1 MIRPKGASVNKLVE
15 TYCDVDDFCQ
25 LFITQ
30 WQRMLLE
37 TGEIK
42 RRRACR
48 LSPAEVMTIIIHF
61 HQSHYRDFK
70 NYYLHYVCRQ
80 LKPYFPELLS
90 YTRFLAVM
98 PSVVVPMSSYLTSK
112 LGKPTGIQFVDSTK
126 IEVCHIIRAKRNK
139 VFEGFAQHGKGTMG
153 WSFGFKLHLI
163 INHLGE
169 IVALK
174 LTKGNVDDRKPVA
187 EMANSIFGKLYG
199 DKGYISK
206 ALSGE
211 LREKGVTLITTV
223 RKNMKKKFI
232 SLWDRAILKKRFIIE
247 TVNDQLKNIS
257 YIDHSRH
264 RSVHGFMLNLLG
276 GLIAYCLKK
285 EKPSLDLTSQE
296 LELLESNNLMLA

>member
-1 MIRPKGASVNKLVE
+1 MNKLVE
-15 TYCDVDDFCQ
+15 TYCDVDDFSK
-25 LFITQ
+25 LFFPS
-30 WQRMLLE
+30 WQRILLE
-37 TGEIK
+37 NGEIK
-42 RRRACR
+42 RRRVCR
-48 LSPAEVMTIIIHF
+48 LSPSEVMTIIIHF

-80 LKPYFPELLS
+80 LKAYFPELLS
-90 YTRFLAVM
+90 YTRFLALM
-98 PSVVVPMSSYLTSK
+98 PSVVVPMCSYLTSK

-139 VFEGFAQHGKGTMG
+139 VFEGVVHHGKGTMS
-153 WSFGFKLHLI
+153 WSYGFKLHLI

-174 LTKGNVDDRKPVA
+174 LTTGNVDDREPVSD
-187 EMANSIFGKLYG
+187 MADSIFGKLYG

-211 LREKGVTLITTV
+211 LLEKGVELITTV

-232 SLWDRAILKKRFIIE
+232 SLWDRALLKKRFIIE
-247 TVNDQLKNIS
+247 TMNDQLKNIS
-257 YIDHSRH
+257 YIEHSRH
-264 RSVHGFMLNLLG
+264 RSMHGFMLNLLG
-276 GLIAYCLKK
+276 GLIAYCLKE

-296 LELLESNNLMLA
+296 LEILESNNLMLA

>member
-1 MIRPKGASVNKLVE
+1 MNKLVE

-25 LFITQ
+25 LFIPH
-30 WQRMLLE
+30 WQRLLLE
-37 TGEIK
+37 NGEMK
-42 RRRACR
+42 RNRPCR

-90 YTRFLAVM
+90 YTRFLALM
-98 PSVVVPMSSYLTSK
+98 PSVVVPMCSYLTSK

-126 IEVCHIIRAKRNK
+126 IEVCHIMRAKRNK
-139 VFEGFAQHGKGTMG
+139 VFEGLAEHGKGTMG

-174 LTKGNVDDRKPVA
+174 LTKGNVDDRQPVS
-187 EMANSIFGKLYG
+187 EMAESLFGKLYG
-199 DKGYISK
+199 DKGYISQ
-206 ALSGE
+206 ALTGE
-211 LREKGVTLITTV
+211 LLEKGVELITTV

-257 YIDHSRH
+257 YIEHSRH
-264 RSVHGFMLNLLG
+264 RSEHGFMLNLLG
-276 GLIAYCLKK
+276 GLIAYCLKE
-285 EKPSLDLTSQE
+285 EKPSLNLTAQE
-296 LELLESNNLMLA
+296 LELLDSANLVLA

>member
-1 MIRPKGASVNKLVE
+1 MNKLVE
-15 TYCDVDDFCQ
+15 TYCDVDDFCE
-25 LFITQ
+25 LFIEQ
-30 WQRMLLE
+30 WQCTLLE
-37 TGEIK
+37 NGELK
-42 RRRACR
+42 RRRDCK

-70 NYYLHYVCRQ
+70 NYYLLYVSRQ
-80 LKPYFPELLS
+80 LKAYFPELLS
-90 YTRFLAVM
+90 YTRFLGISS
-98 PSVVVPMSSYLTSK
+98 SVVVPLCSYLTSK

-126 IEVCHIIRAKRNK
+126 REVCHIMRAKRNL
-139 VFEGFAQHGKGTMG
+139 VFADVATHGKGTMG

-169 IVALK
+169 IVSLK
-174 LTKGNVDDRKPVA
+174 LTKGNVDDRQPLP
-187 EMANSIFGKLYG
+187 EMADSLFGKLYG

-211 LREKGVTLITTV
+211 LLDKGVELITTI

-257 YIDHSRH
+257 YIEHSRH
-264 RSVHGFMLNLLG
+264 RSIHGFMLNLLG
-276 GLIAYCLKK
+276 GLIAYCLKND
-285 EKPSLDLTSQE
+285 KPSLDLTAQE
-296 LELLESNNLMLA
+296 FELLNGINLMLA

>member
-1 MIRPKGASVNKLVE
+1 MNKLVE

-25 LFITQ
+25 LFIPH
-30 WQRMLLE
+30 WQRLLLE
-37 TGEIK
+37 NGEMK
-42 RRRACR
+42 RNRPCR

-90 YTRFLAVM
+90 YTRFLALM
-98 PSVVVPMSSYLTSK
+98 PSVVVPMCSYLTSK

-126 IEVCHIIRAKRNK
+126 IEVCHIMRAKRNK
-139 VFEGFAQHGKGTMG
+139 VFEGIAEHGKGTMG

-174 LTKGNVDDRKPVA
+174 LTKGNVDDRQPVS
-187 EMANSIFGKLYG
+187 EMAESLFGKLYG
-199 DKGYISK
+199 DKGYISQ
-206 ALSGE
+206 ALTGE
-211 LREKGVTLITTV
+211 LLEKGVELITTV

-257 YIDHSRH
+257 YIEHSRH
-264 RSVHGFMLNLLG
+264 RSPHGFMLNLLG
-276 GLIAYCLKK
+276 GLIAYCLKE
-285 EKPSLDLTSQE
+285 EKPSLNLTAQE
-296 LELLESNNLMLA
+296 LELLDSSNLVLA

>member
-1 MIRPKGASVNKLVE
+1 MNKLVE

-25 LFITQ
+25 LFIPH
-30 WQRMLLE
+30 WQRILLE
-37 TGEIK
+37 NGEMK
-42 RRRACR
+42 RNRACR
-48 LSPAEVMTIIIHF
+48 LSSAEVMTIIIHF

-90 YTRFLAVM
+90 YARFLALM
-98 PSVVVPMSSYLTSK
+98 PSVVVPMCSYLTSK

-126 IEVCHIIRAKRNK
+126 IEVCHIMRAKRNK
-139 VFEGFAQHGKGTMG
+139 VFEGIAEHGKGTMG

-163 INHLGE
+163 INQLGE

-174 LTKGNVDDRKPVA
+174 LTKGNLDDRQPIS
-187 EMANSIFGKLYG
+187 EMAGALFGKLYG
-199 DKGYISK
+199 DKGYISQ
-206 ALSGE
+206 ALTGE
-211 LREKGVTLITTV
+211 LLEKGVELITTV

-257 YIDHSRH
+257 YIEHSRH
-264 RSVHGFMLNLLG
+264 RSAHGFMLNLLG
-276 GLIAYCLKK
+276 GLIAYCLKE
-285 EKPSLDLTSQE
+285 EKPSLNLTAQE
-296 LELLESNNLMLA
+296 LELLDSTNIVLA

>member
-1 MIRPKGASVNKLVE
+1 MNKLVE

-25 LFITQ
+25 LFIPH
-30 WQRMLLE
+30 WQRLLLE
-37 TGEIK
+37 NGEMK
-42 RRRACR
+42 RNRPCR

-70 NYYLHYVCRQ
+70 NYYLYYVCRQ

-90 YTRFLAVM
+90 YTRFLALM
-98 PSVVVPMSSYLTSK
+98 PSVVVPMCSYLTSK

-126 IEVCHIIRAKRNK
+126 IEVCHIMRAKRNK
-139 VFEGFAQHGKGTMG
+139 VFEGLAEHGKGTMG

-174 LTKGNVDDRKPVA
+174 LTKGNVDDRQPVS
-187 EMANSIFGKLYG
+187 EMSESLFGKLYG
-199 DKGYISK
+199 DKGYISQ
-206 ALSGE
+206 ALTGE
-211 LREKGVTLITTV
+211 LLEKGVELITTV

-257 YIDHSRH
+257 YIEHSRH
-264 RSVHGFMLNLLG
+264 RSEHGFMLNLLG
-276 GLIAYCLKK
+276 GLIAYCLKE
-285 EKPSLDLTSQE
+285 EKPSLNLTAQE
-296 LELLESNNLMLA
+296 LELLDSANLVLA

>member
-1 MIRPKGASVNKLVE
+1 MNKLVE
-15 TYCDVDDFCQ
+15 TYCDVDDFSK
-25 LFITQ
+25 LFFPS
-30 WQRMLLE
+30 WQRILLE
-37 TGEIK
+37 NGEIK

-48 LSPAEVMTIIIHF
+48 LSPSEVMTIIIHF

-80 LKPYFPELLS
+80 LKAYFPELLS
-90 YTRFLAVM
+90 YTRFLALM
-98 PSVVVPMSSYLTSK
+98 PSVVVPMCSYLTSK

-139 VFEGFAQHGKGTMG
+139 VFEGVAHHGKGTMG
-153 WSFGFKLHLI
+153 WSYGFKLHLI

-174 LTKGNVDDRKPVA
+174 LTTGNVDDREPVSD
-187 EMANSIFGKLYG
+187 MADSLFGKLYG

-211 LREKGVTLITTV
+211 LLEKGVELITTV

-232 SLWDRAILKKRFIIE
+232 SLWDRAL
-247 TVNDQLKNIS
+247 LKN
-257 YIDHSRH
+257 
-264 RSVHGFMLNLLG
+264 
-276 GLIAYCLKK
+276 
-285 EKPSLDLTSQE
+285 DL
-296 LELLESNNLMLA
+296 

>member
-1 MIRPKGASVNKLVE
+1 MNKLVE

-25 LFITQ
+25 LFIPH
-30 WQRMLLE
+30 WQRILLE
-37 TGEIK
+37 NGEMK
-42 RRRACR
+42 RNRACR
-48 LSPAEVMTIIIHF
+48 LSSAEVMTIIIHF

-90 YTRFLAVM
+90 YTRFLALM
-98 PSVVVPMSSYLTSK
+98 PGVVVPMCSYLTSK
-112 LGKPTGIQFVDSTK
+112 PGKPTGIQFVDSTK
-126 IEVCHIIRAKRNK
+126 IEVCHIMRAKQNK
-139 VFEGFAQHGKGTMG
+139 VFEGIAEHGKGTMG

-174 LTKGNVDDRKPVA
+174 LTKGNPDDRQPIS
-187 EMANSIFGKLYG
+187 EMAGSLFGKLYG
-199 DKGYISK
+199 DKGYISQ
-206 ALSGE
+206 ALTGE
-211 LREKGVTLITTV
+211 LLEKGVELITTV

-257 YIDHSRH
+257 YIEHSRH
-264 RSVHGFMLNLLG
+264 RSAHGFMLNLLG
-276 GLIAYCLKK
+276 GLIAYCLKE
-285 EKPSLDLTSQE
+285 EKPSLNLTAQE
-296 LELLESNNLMLA
+296 LELLDSTNIVLA

>member
-1 MIRPKGASVNKLVE
+1 MNKLVE
-15 TYCDVDDFCQ
+15 TYCDVEDFST
-25 LFITQ
+25 LFFPS
-30 WQRMLLE
+30 WQRILLE
-37 TGEIK
+37 NGEIK
-42 RRRACR
+42 RRRVCR
-48 LSPAEVMTIIIHF
+48 LSPSEVMTIIIHF

-80 LKPYFPELLS
+80 LKAYFPELLS
-90 YTRFLAVM
+90 YTRFLALM
-98 PSVVVPMSSYLTSK
+98 PSVVVPMCSYLTSK

-139 VFEGFAQHGKGTMG
+139 VFEGVAHHGKGTMG
-153 WSFGFKLHLI
+153 WSYGFKLHLI

-174 LTKGNVDDRKPVA
+174 LTTGNVDDREPVSD
-187 EMANSIFGKLYG
+187 MADSIFGKLYG

-211 LREKGVTLITTV
+211 LLEKGVELITTV

-232 SLWDRAILKKRFIIE
+232 SLWDRALLKKRFIIE

-257 YIDHSRH
+257 YIEHSRH
-264 RSVHGFMLNLLG
+264 RSMHGFMLNLLG
-276 GLIAYCLKK
+276 GLIAYCLKE

-296 LELLESNNLMLA
+296 LEILESNNLMLA

>member
-1 MIRPKGASVNKLVE
+1 MNKLVE
-15 TYCDVDDFCQ
+15 TYCDVDDFSK
-25 LFITQ
+25 LFFPS
-30 WQRMLLE
+30 WQRILLE
-37 TGEIK
+37 NGEIK

-48 LSPAEVMTIIIHF
+48 LSPSEVMTIIIHF

-80 LKPYFPELLS
+80 LKAYFPELLS
-90 YTRFLAVM
+90 YTRFLALM
-98 PSVVVPMSSYLTSK
+98 PSVVVPMCSYLTSK

-139 VFEGFAQHGKGTMG
+139 VFEGVAHHGKGTMG
-153 WSFGFKLHLI
+153 WSYGFKLHLI

-174 LTKGNVDDRKPVA
+174 LTTGNVDDREPVSD
-187 EMANSIFGKLYG
+187 MADSIFGKLYG

-211 LREKGVTLITTV
+211 LLEKGVELITTV

-232 SLWDRAILKKRFIIE
+232 SLWDRALLKKRFIIE

-257 YIDHSRH
+257 YIEHSRH
-264 RSVHGFMLNLLG
+264 HSMHGFMLNLLG
-276 GLIAYCLKK
+276 GLIAYCLKE

-296 LELLESNNLMLA
+296 LEILESNNLMLA

>member
-1 MIRPKGASVNKLVE
+1 MNKLVE

-25 LFITQ
+25 LFIPH
-30 WQRMLLE
+30 WQRLLLDN
-37 TGEIK
+37 GEMK
-42 RRRACR
+42 RNRPCR

-90 YTRFLAVM
+90 YTRFIALM
-98 PSVVVPMSSYLTSK
+98 PSVVVPMCSYLTSK

-139 VFEGFAQHGKGTMG
+139 VFEGIAEHGKGTMG

-174 LTKGNVDDRKPVA
+174 LTKGNVDDRQPVS
-187 EMANSIFGKLYG
+187 EMAESLFGKLYG
-199 DKGYISK
+199 DKGYISQ
-206 ALSGE
+206 ALTGE
-211 LREKGVTLITTV
+211 LLEKGVELITTV

-257 YIDHSRH
+257 YIEHSRH
-264 RSVHGFMLNLLG
+264 RSEHGFMLNLLG
-276 GLIAYCLKK
+276 GLIAYCLKE
-285 EKPSLDLTSQE
+285 EKPSLNLTAQE
-296 LELLESNNLMLA
+296 LELLDSSNLVLA

>member
-1 MIRPKGASVNKLVE
+1 MNKLVE

-25 LFITQ
+25 LFIPH
-30 WQRMLLE
+30 WQRLLLDN
-37 TGEIK
+37 GEMK
-42 RRRACR
+42 RNRPCR
-48 LSPAEVMTIIIHF
+48 LSPTEVMTIIIHF

-90 YTRFLAVM
+90 YTRFLALM
-98 PSVVVPMSSYLTSK
+98 PSVVVPMCSYLTSK

-139 VFEGFAQHGKGTMG
+139 VFEGIAEHGKGTMG

-174 LTKGNVDDRKPVA
+174 LTKGNVDDRQPVS
-187 EMANSIFGKLYG
+187 EMAESLFGKLYG
-199 DKGYISK
+199 DKGYISQ
-206 ALSGE
+206 ALTGE
-211 LREKGVTLITTV
+211 LLEKGVELITTV

-257 YIDHSRH
+257 YIEHSRH
-264 RSVHGFMLNLLG
+264 RSEHGFMLNLLG
-276 GLIAYCLKK
+276 GLIAYCLKE
-285 EKPSLDLTSQE
+285 EKPSLNLTAQE
-296 LELLESNNLMLA
+296 LELLDSSNLVLA

>member
-1 MIRPKGASVNKLVE
+1 MDKLIE

-25 LFITQ
+25 LFIKP
-30 WQRMLLE
+30 WQSILLE
-37 TGEIK
+37 SGEIK

-48 LSPAEVMTIIIHF
+48 LSPAEIMTIIIHF

-70 NYYLHYVCRQ
+70 NYYLFYVCRH
-80 LKPYFPELLS
+80 LKKYFPELLS
-90 YTRFLAVM
+90 YTRFLSVTS
-98 PSVVVPMSSYLTSK
+98 SVVVPMCSYLTVK
-112 LGKPTGIQFVDSTK
+112 LGTPTGIQFVDSTK

-139 VFEGFAQHGKGTMG
+139 VFNGVAEHGKGTMG

-174 LTKGNVDDRKPVA
+174 LTKGNVDDRKPVLDMA
-187 EMANSIFGKLYG
+187 ESIWGKLYG

-206 ALSGE
+206 ALTGE
-211 LREKGVTLITTV
+211 LLEKGVELITTI

-257 YIDHSRH
+257 YIEHSRH

-285 EKPSLDLTSQE
+285 DKPSLDLTTQDI
-296 LELLESNNLMLA
+296 ELLESNNITVA

>member
-1 MIRPKGASVNKLVE
+1 MDKLVE
-15 TYCDVDDFCQ
+15 TYCDVDDFCE
-25 LFITQ
+25 LFIEQ
-30 WQRMLLE
+30 WQCTLLE
-37 TGEIK
+37 NGELK
-42 RRRACR
+42 RRRDCK

-70 NYYLHYVCRQ
+70 NYYLLYVSRQ
-80 LKPYFPELLS
+80 LKAYFPELLS
-90 YTRFLAVM
+90 YTRFLGISS
-98 PSVVVPMSSYLTSK
+98 SVVVPLCSYLTSK

-126 IEVCHIIRAKRNK
+126 IEVCHIMRAKRNL
-139 VFEGFAQHGKGTMG
+139 VFADVATHGKGTMG

-169 IVALK
+169 IVSLK
-174 LTKGNVDDRKPVA
+174 LTKGNVDDRQPLP
-187 EMANSIFGKLYG
+187 EMADSLFGKLYG

-211 LREKGVTLITTV
+211 LLDKGVELITTI

-257 YIDHSRH
+257 YIEHSRH
-264 RSVHGFMLNLLG
+264 RSIHGFMLNLLG
-276 GLIAYCLKK
+276 GLIAYCLKND
-285 EKPSLDLTSQE
+285 KPSLDLTAQE
-296 LELLESNNLMLA
+296 FELLNGINLMLA